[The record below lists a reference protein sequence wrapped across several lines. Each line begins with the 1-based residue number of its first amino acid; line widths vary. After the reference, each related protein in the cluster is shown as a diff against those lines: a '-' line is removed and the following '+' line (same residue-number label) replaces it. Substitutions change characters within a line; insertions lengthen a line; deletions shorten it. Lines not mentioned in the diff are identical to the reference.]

1 MANGQNANTTRI
13 VVIGS
18 CIVIV
23 LLVFGTIWVQ
33 RSARKDTSEAV
44 GSVSLLY
51 LNELAGRREQVVED
65 NLKNSIRAMGIAL
78 GMIDEDDLDSL
89 EHMRA
94 YQRNMKKLF
103 NLERFAFVDKD
114 GLTYTAD
121 EGILQEMEHYAFD
134 YKTISKVDI
143 SIRNMKE
150 STKNVVIAMPIRD
163 RNLSIEGKQLVVC
176 FMEISMD
183 VMLAGVSIKSQ
194 RSDVTFCNIFT
205 RDGYPLSN
213 LVLGGM
219 AEEDNLLEALEH
231 ARMDK
236 GYSMETVRRDF
247 KMGKRG
253 IVAFTYNDAYET
265 LSYVPITGTKWMLTY
280 LIRESAIE
288 EKIGSVS
295 SGIIRRCLMQS
306 ILTALLL
313 GVMFAF
319 VIQQMRKNATLV
331 LEKETSETENRI
343 KHQEM
348 EQRLALQ
355 QQLLERQAQQEQQDR
370 MITALASDYRSVYY
384 VDLDKDLAVCYR
396 DDARFSEAPRQG
408 TAFPYLHSFEEFAG
422 NHVVEQYREGYLAF
436 IQPEHIREAL
446 KSQQIISYRFLENND
461 GKETYAM
468 LRMAGVRHPE
478 DRDDHIVHVV
488 GVGFSDIDEEMRNS
502 MAQQQA
508 LSDALDTAEQASRA
522 KTAFLSNMSHEI
534 RTPMNA
540 IIGLNNIAMND
551 PTASDK
557 LKEYLKKI
565 DESAHHLLGIIND
578 ILDMSRIE
586 SGRLMIKKE
595 EFSFSKSLEQVN
607 NMVSGQCNDKGLNY
621 ECRTIGKI
629 DDYYIGDAMKLKQVM
644 INILGNAVKFT
655 PKGGT
660 VTFLVEEG
668 PRFNGKATI
677 KFTIKDSGIGMSKE
691 YIPHIFEAFSQEDS
705 SSTNRYGSTGLGM
718 PITKS
723 IVELMNGHIDVE
735 SEKGVGTTFIVTVT
749 LDESSRK
756 RIALDDSAL
765 NPHEMNVLVIDD
777 DETALEHAKIILGHI
792 GMRCETAE
800 SGKDALEKVRISHGR
815 REDYDLILVDWR
827 MPEMDGVETTRQIR
841 SIVGHDTPII
851 ILTSF
856 NWDDIAE
863 EAKAAGV
870 DTFVAKPL
878 FAGSVMD
885 EFREAFIRKNE
896 ALVKKTAD
904 LKGRHVLLA
913 EDVDVN
919 AEIMVMVLSM
929 REIDVDI
936 AENGQIA
943 VEKFSEHEPGYY
955 DAILMDMRMPVMD
968 GLEATRHIRAMDRPD
983 AKRIPIIALTANAF
997 DEDVQ
1002 RSLQAGLNAHLSKPV
1017 EPEALFETLE
1027 TLIKP

>member
-1 MANGQNANTTRI
+1 MASGQNANTTRI

-856 NWDDIAE
+856 NWDDIAD

-983 AKRIPIIALTANAF
+983 AKKIPIIALTANAF